1 MQKEKS
7 LQVYRGI
14 WLFVTRYCCKAIVP
28 YLTEKIKFIKA
39 KFIIDKPRNKFAFYF
54 AYFNRPFVKQ
64 AYKNTRPN
72 CRYSIGCYIYSL
84 I

>member
-54 AYFNRPFVKQ
+54 AYFNRPFVIVF
-64 AYKNTRPN
+64 YLIRL
-72 CRYSIGCYIYSL
+72 RFFGCASE
-84 I
+84 